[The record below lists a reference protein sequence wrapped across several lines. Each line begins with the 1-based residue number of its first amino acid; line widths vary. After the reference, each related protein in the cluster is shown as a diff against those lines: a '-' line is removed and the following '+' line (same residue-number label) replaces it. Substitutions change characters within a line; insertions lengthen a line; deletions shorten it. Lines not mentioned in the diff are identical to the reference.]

1 LIEADFIERRK
12 PIWLPYYSLYV
23 WAAVLLSIVTVY
35 KYAGELGTVNGP
47 GMIARLGLFSYAAYS
62 LRHWHTSRVR
72 KFHMTI
78 NALVAFLGF
87 VLMTPLATLVA
98 DISYFILPAVSVPI
112 FVIIPDDSQF
122 ATSASLVTAI
132 RLILI
137 AIAAYWFVCWHRFVP
152 SHEDETARQESN
164 ERSRSFQKKVR
175 IGIIATMLI
184 GIASV
189 AKALVD
195 GANQTGPWAF
205 VGFVSLVGGLVAM
218 MITQWFA
225 RDSLGAEEMVELLDD
240 APDGANWSSGMSGTN
255 LYGQTPTPTQ
265 EVAADPLADS
275 DLNPDEIRHLKAMRK
290 KAKRQKADILNKDVT
305 GIAFLLIGIPV
316 LLVIAFAAFMI
327 TVVDGGGVGTFLGI
341 FLLLGLIAAGKIIKG

>member
-1 LIEADFIERRK
+1 MNQPDLIERRK
-12 PIWLPYYSLYV
+12 PTWLPYYSLYI
-23 WAAVLLSIVTVY
+23 WTAVLLSIVTVY
-35 KYAGELGTVNGP
+35 KYAGDLGTMNGP

-62 LRHWHTSRVR
+62 LRHWNTSRVR

-87 VLMTPLATLVA
+87 VLMTPLATHVA
-98 DISYFILPAVSVPI
+98 DISYLILPAVSVPI

-122 ATSASLVTAI
+122 ATSALLVTAI
-132 RLILI
+132 RLILVG
-137 AIAAYWFVCWHRFVP
+137 IAASWFVCWYRFVP
-152 SHEDETARQESN
+152 SREDETAQREGD

-175 IGIIATMLI
+175 IGIIAAMLI

-195 GANQTGPWAF
+195 GADQTGPWAF

-218 MITQWFA
+218 MITQWSA
-225 RDSLGAEEMVELLDD
+225 RDSLSAEEMEELLDD
-240 APDGANWSSGMSGTN
+240 EPDSSNWS
-255 LYGQTPTPTQ
+255 
-265 EVAADPLADS
+265 S

-290 KAKRQKADILNKDVT
+290 KAKRQKEDILNKDVS

-341 FLLLGLIAAGKIIKG
+341 FLLLGVIAAGKLIKG

>member
-1 LIEADFIERRK
+1 MERRK
-12 PIWLPYYSLYV
+12 PTWLPYYSLYI
-23 WAAVLLSIVTVY
+23 WGAVLLSIVTLY
-35 KYAGELGTVNGP
+35 KYAGELGTINGP

-62 LRHWHTSRVR
+62 LRHRQTSRVR

-87 VLMTPLATLVA
+87 VLMTPLATYMASIYYL
-98 DISYFILPAVSVPI
+98 IFPAISVPI

-122 ATSASLVTAI
+122 ATSALLVTAI

-137 AIAAYWFVCWHRFVP
+137 AIAAYWLVCWYRFVP
-152 SHEDETARQESN
+152 SREDETARREGD

-175 IGIIATMLI
+175 IGIIAAMLV

-189 AKALVD
+189 TKALVD

-218 MITQWFA
+218 MIAQWSA
-225 RDSLGAEEMVELLDD
+225 RDSLSTEEMEELLDYE
-240 APDGANWSSGMSGTN
+240 PESSNWSSGMNGTN
-255 LYGQTPTPTQ
+255 LYGQAPTPTQ
-265 EVAADPLADS
+265 AVAADPLADS

-290 KAKRQKADILNKDVT
+290 KAKRQKEDILNKDVS
-305 GIAFLLIGIPV
+305 GIAFLLFGVPV
-316 LLVIAFAAFMI
+316 LLVIAFAAFMM

-341 FLLLGLIAAGKIIKG
+341 FLLLVVIAAVKIIKG